1 MSFVM
6 SPYRHKVNS
15 PSDEDAPAASFDDE
29 PIILWLSLVVGLV
42 PAAYA
47 LIRGVVWGAAPTLGL
62 LVCVLS
68 GLGLLGRARAAL
80 RERRESKK
88 DQ

>member
-1 MSFVM
+1 M
-6 SPYRHKVNS
+6 SPYRHNAHAH
-15 PSDEDAPAASFDDE
+15 SDEDAPAASFDDE
-29 PIILWLSLVVGLV
+29 PLILWLSLVVGHV

-47 LIRGVVWGAAPTLGL
+47 VIRGVVWGAAPTLGL

-68 GLGLLGRARAAL
+68 GLGLLDRARAAL